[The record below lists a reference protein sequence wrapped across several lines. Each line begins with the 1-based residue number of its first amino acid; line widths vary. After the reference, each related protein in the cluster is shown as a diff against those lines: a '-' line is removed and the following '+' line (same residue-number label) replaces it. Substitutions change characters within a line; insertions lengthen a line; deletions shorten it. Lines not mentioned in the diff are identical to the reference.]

1 MKREF
6 TQEQKDAFKE
16 KALQAKK
23 DLKALE
29 EGLALIEQTEAYQ
42 NYGIPSGIPFKNL
55 IGNVIP
61 IFRK

>member
-1 MKREF
+1 MGKLTE
-6 TQEQKDAFKE
+6 E
-16 KALQAKK
+16 

-29 EGLALIEQTEAYQ
+29 DGLALIEHTEAYQ

>member
-1 MKREF
+1 MSYIG
-6 TQEQKDAFKE
+6 EQFVPHIRLGKLHGE
-16 KALQAKK
+16 
-23 DLKALE
+23 DLKTLE
-29 EGLALIEQTEAYQ
+29 DGFALIEQTEAYQ